1 MLYYF
6 CRPCISLLS
15 SDKQFTDALGSFSS
29 FISLLLM
36 LQASYI
42 SLVAELVPC
51 LFVWGFVVCWGFFFV
66 LFQNIDPVSI
76 SPSCIEQDVNN

>member
-51 LFVWGFVVCWGFFFV
+51 LFVWGFVVCCFFV
-66 LFQNIDPVSI
+66 LFQNKDPVSI
-76 SPSCIEQDVNN
+76 SPSCIEQDLND